1 MDYEIV
7 EGYNNRLKN
16 KLFGLLCEFEK
27 EGEWESFLESI
38 QLELLGI
45 PVEQRTINYYV
56 LFSNLASLKFVK
68 YQYFRKIIFDSMSLL
83 SKTAITEVENEY
95 KV

>member
-38 QLELLGI
+38 QLELLVI
-45 PVEQRTINYYV
+45 PVEQRTINY
-56 LFSNLASLKFVK
+56 NLASLKFVK